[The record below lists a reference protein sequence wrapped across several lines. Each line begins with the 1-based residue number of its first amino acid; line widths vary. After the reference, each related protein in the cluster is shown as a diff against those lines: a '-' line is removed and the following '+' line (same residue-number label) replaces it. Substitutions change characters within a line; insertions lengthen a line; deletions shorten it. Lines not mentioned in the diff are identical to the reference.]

1 MLLEC
6 VNELNESDI
15 LSEDLLYELFEIE
28 SAFDREQT
36 LQQVQKRAEQLKVK
50 TAFNKLYKAF
60 NQDHKKELAI
70 QDMPSYITQ
79 FNDRPPLR
87 SGVWRADMNGIWTLS
102 DKGRLYAC
110 SHPIYTKS
118 ILNNMETKTCKVELE
133 FWVRNKWSSIKVDR
147 KVIASRQ
154 SIIALASH
162 GIRVTSENAGA
173 LVQYLSDIEAL
184 NEDNIGEQN
193 STSRLGWV
201 GDGLFLPYEANV
213 VFDNENNVGTLY
225 NSIVRS
231 GSYDKW
237 LDCVKAERKNK
248 RKELLI
254 FLAAS
259 FASVLV
265 EPLGVLPFIVDMWG
279 GTGKGKTVTL
289 MIATSIWANPNEGE
303 YITDAKTTPT
313 AMEIRLD
320 VLNSLPL
327 TIDDLAQIKNKVED
341 FSQLIYLLCSGS
353 GKGRATKEAG
363 LRQTYSWKNCI
374 LTTTEHSMT
383 SETMQGGAIN
393 RVIELECEN
402 KDIYKKPTEVADIIR
417 KNYGFAGF
425 NFVQAIKDMPEKE
438 LTEIQKKYYDMLN
451 QMAKDLGDEK
461 EQKQIIPMSIIL
473 TADELAE
480 RFIFQDGIRLDPEMC
495 FKLLKSKNDISEGV
509 RAYNF
514 LMDTIGSN
522 SYRFEEPSDSET
534 PERFER
540 WGRYLDDERVAII
553 GKYFDKIIA
562 DAGSQTRAFL
572 SWAKTVDII
581 ELDSTGKSKKI
592 VSYGGQK
599 LRSVVIKRNWNTDFE
614 DADEDIPFD

>member
-402 KDIYKKPTEVADIIR
+402 KDIYKRPTDVADIIR

-473 TADELAE
+473 TADKLAE

-599 LRSVVIKRNWNTDFE
+599 LRSVVIKRNWNTEFE
-614 DADEDIPFD
+614 DIDEDLPFD